1 MMIDIAICDDDII
14 LTSALE
20 KNLTLLSETKN
31 LDVNI
36 DIFYDGENL
45 LQHIKTG
52 HIYDI
57 IYLDIEMK
65 HKNGIVAAQELRQLG
80 SKSLLIYVT
89 SHESFAKGAFEVD
102 AFRFLTKPID
112 SQKFES
118 YFLAA
123 IKKLFVKPI
132 YFQYKFNREVYKI
145 ELDKIL
151 YFQSNKRITYIISE
165 FGTMQCYEKLN
176 VIENFLKEKNIL
188 FYRIHQSFLVNP
200 KYVKKYR
207 YDMIEL
213 FDGTEFTISEKRR
226 KSVNEVFC
234 QVKGEELI
242 EF

>member
-1 MMIDIAICDDDII
+1 MIDIAICDDDII
-14 LTSALE
+14 LTSVLE
-20 KNLTLLSETKN
+20 KNLTLLSKDKS

-36 DIFYDGENL
+36 DIFYDGATL
-45 LQHIKTG
+45 LQHITNG

-65 HKNGIVAAQELRQLG
+65 HKNGIIVAHELRQLG

-89 SHESFAKGAFEVD
+89 SHESFAKETFEVD

-112 SQKFES
+112 QKKFEL
-118 YFLAA
+118 YFFSA
-123 IKKLFVKPI
+123 IKKLLVKPL
-132 YFQYKFNREVYKI
+132 YFQYKFNREVYKT
-145 ELDKIL
+145 ELNKIL

-165 FGTMQCYEKLN
+165 LGTMQCYEKLN
-176 VIENFLKEKNIL
+176 DIENFLKEKNIL

-200 KYVKKYR
+200 SYVKKYR

-213 FDGTEFTISEKRR
+213 LDGTEFTISEKRR

-234 QVKGEELI
+234 KIKGEELI